1 MNFNFYLFG
10 TPGGRYNQYP
20 DDYIASLLNNLRDGT
35 SGARLVIFREM
46 NLVHYVYSERL
57 DSNNIIGFCV
67 IFNNAKLTRPKA
79 FINLCRRTI
88 EDSIITSGKIV
99 AYDSQGIL
107 HYKVNG
113 FGQCV
118 KEYENL
124 KNLFDKE
131 LTISPH
137 TYGIETLK
145 TTYNGV
151 RSVGSISMDATD
163 AEIITLTEKHNTVVI
178 NSNVGFENGY
188 IEQVISQLRADNQ
201 NAQEKIDQLESEIVK
216 INRQKKQYGWVAILS
231 LAIIAS
237 LIGLYF
243 LNASLSG
250 EITLK
255 NSEIA
260 KLEKQKLSQEQTIIN
275 LRDSVDLMINEVSDK
290 QRQIS
295 SLNSALIHS
304 RDSVSNGLNQIQ
316 KLTSDLQV
324 EKNKYYKKN
333 EELSDAKSSLRRAE
347 NSLSSFKSS
356 FPINITKIELANTS
370 SGGTEETKYGN
381 TIYSSR
387 TMYIKPRITYTGIN
401 TGKSITLKVR
411 FYTPSGLSTGTK
423 SPSGFSYQ
431 DDIYVYSGSDNTTT
445 LSGWGGSSKGHWKRG
460 TYRIEIWYEDVCL
473 KAKTFT
479 IY

>member
-20 DDYIASLLNNLRDGT
+20 DDYIASLLNNLREGT
-35 SGARLVIFREM
+35 SGARLVILREM
-46 NLVHYVYSERL
+46 NLLHYVYSERL
-57 DSNNIIGFCV
+57 DSNNIIGFCL

-79 FINLCRRTI
+79 FINLCQRTI

-99 AYDSQGIL
+99 AYDFQGIL

-113 FGQCV
+113 FAQCV

-137 TYGIETLK
+137 TYGVETLK

-151 RSVGSISMDATD
+151 KSVGNISMDATD
-163 AEIITLTEKHNTVVI
+163 TEIISLTEKHNTVI
-178 NSNVGFENGY
+178 IDSDVGLENGY
-188 IEQVISQLRADNQ
+188 IERLISQLRTDNQ
-201 NAQEKIDQLESEIVK
+201 DAQEKIDQLEGEIVK

-237 LIGLYF
+237 LVGLYF

-260 KLEKQKLSQEQTIIN
+260 KLEKKNLSQEQKIIN
-275 LRDSVDLMINEVSDK
+275 LRDSVDLMINEVSNK
-290 QRQIS
+290 QREIS
-295 SLNSALIHS
+295 SLNTALIYS
-304 RDSVSNGLNQIQ
+304 RDSVANGLSQIQ

-324 EKNKYYKKN
+324 EKNKYYQKDK
-333 EELSDAKSSLRRAE
+333 ELSDAKSSLRNAE
-347 NSLSSFKSS
+347 NNLSSFKSS
-356 FPINITKIELANTS
+356 FPINITKIELANTNS
-370 SGGTEETKYGN
+370 SGTEETKYGN

-411 FYTPSGLSTGTK
+411 FYTPSGLSTGTN

-431 DDIYVYSGSDNTTT
+431 DNIYVYSGSDNNTT
-445 LSGWGGSSKGHWKRG
+445 LSGWGGASKGHWKRG

-473 KAKTFT
+473 KSKTFT